1 MIQNAF
7 TILELET
14 KCIGMHQLHGVAPI
28 IYPCLK
34 NSDSLIRL
42 MNLQSYFRKNVLILL
57 VVYTLLMCT
66 WSD

>member
-28 IYPCLK
+28 IPLLEK
-34 NSDSLIRL
+34 QRQSDTSDE
-42 MNLQSYFRKNVLILL
+42 FAVLF
-57 VVYTLLMCT
+57 
-66 WSD
+66 